1 VENENEFVFDK
12 FMEDIIKREEAA
24 GQSRPVEKEEPLTP
38 QREYIRKYRELPQN
52 RTRWS

>member
-24 GQSRPVEKEEPLTP
+24 GQQRPDAKEEPLTP